1 MNSAQF
7 HQLSL
12 GLLGEPSL
20 DADRAEGL
28 LQRFVQ
34 FLPAADRENL
44 DRLTV
49 LADGL
54 PPDADEREQAI
65 RSHIMAD
72 GDLRKLA
79 KIIIGLWYTGDLPGA
94 TASPPTEDQYFTALM
109 WPIARAHPPGLSGG
123 YFGHWAY
130 PPDN

>member
-20 DADRAEGL
+20 DAGRAEGL
-28 LQRFVQ
+28 LQRF
-34 FLPAADRENL
+34 LPAADREDL

-49 LADGL
+49 VADGL
-54 PPDADEREQAI
+54 PLDPEEREKAI
-65 RSHIMAD
+65 RSKIMAD
-72 GDLRKLA
+72 PDLRALA
-79 KIIIGLWYTGDLPGA
+79 KTIIVLWYTGDLLGA
-94 TASPPTEDQYFTALM
+94 TASPPTEDQYFAALM
-109 WPIARAHPPGLSGG
+109 WPVARAHPPGLSGG